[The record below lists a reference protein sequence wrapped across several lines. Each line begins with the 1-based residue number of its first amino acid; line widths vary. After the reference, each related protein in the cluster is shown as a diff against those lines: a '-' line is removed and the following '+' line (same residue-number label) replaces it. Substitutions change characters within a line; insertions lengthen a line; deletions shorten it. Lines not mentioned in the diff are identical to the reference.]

1 MMVNSLINPITHTW
15 REDKLTKL
23 FDEEFVA
30 SIRTPVPYSYKQDTL
45 RWNKDVKGQ
54 FSASNVYTIL

>member
-23 FDEEFVA
+23 FDEEFV
-30 SIRTPVPYSYKQDTL
+30 RTSVPYSYKQDTL
-45 RWNKDVKGQ
+45 RLIKDVKGQ
-54 FSASNVYTIL
+54 ISSGNTYTIL

>member
-1 MMVNSLINPITHTW
+1 M
-15 REDKLTKL
+15 LTKL

-45 RWNKDVKGQ
+45 RLIKDVKGQ
-54 FSASNVYTIL
+54 IFSSNINTIL

>member
-23 FDEEFVA
+23 FDEEFV
-30 SIRTPVPYSYKQDTL
+30 RTLVPYSSKQDTL
-45 RWNKDVKGQ
+45 RLIKDVKGQ
-54 FSASNVYTIL
+54 ISSDNIYTIL